1 MQRDSQVRA
10 CSTFLIL
17 LEFKKKLRV
26 LLKKNIS
33 DGKEMTEN
41 IKNNRCETEFVSIED
56 PLNMLRTSSN
66 ETTLVSEYRMLI
78 SLHQGK
84 EKHHFQF

>member
-1 MQRDSQVRA
+1 
-10 CSTFLIL
+10 
-17 LEFKKKLRV
+17 
-26 LLKKNIS
+26 
-33 DGKEMTEN
+33 MTEN

-66 ETTLVSEYRMLI
+66 ETTLVSESRMLI